1 MSYLQCPSFEILNY
15 PHMKMPSALK
25 LEISNFSLHPL
36 GFDGDRSG
44 SGHAFWLGGSLV
56 EIGMIF
62 SAIVCF
68 PFFMVRSQVILN
80 AVFGREEG
88 GILFGRVF
96 LISPSCIV
104 STSSWVAG

>member
-1 MSYLQCPSFEILNY
+1 
-15 PHMKMPSALK
+15 MKVPSALK

-44 SGHAFWLGGSLV
+44 LGYAFWLGGSLV
-56 EIGMIF
+56 EIGIIF

-68 PFFMVRSQVILN
+68 PFFMVRSQVLLN

-88 GILFGRVF
+88 GVLFGRVF
-96 LISPSCIV
+96 FNIQYTQLYCFNILMGC
-104 STSSWVAG
+104 WVKKHSLE